1 MKSLPYGIRR
11 WGGALALT
19 GMLGFAGGCA
29 SAASVSPQQ
38 EAQIGA
44 QASADVNRQ
53 LPIVNNS
60 AISSYINELGNSIA
74 QRADQ
79 RGIRYHFYVVNSD
92 VVNAFAL
99 PGGYVYLNR
108 GLIERAGNMSEVAGV
123 LAHEIGHV
131 VERHGIE
138 RMARANNVG
147 LGANLAYILLGRQP
161 GAIEQAAVGAGL
173 QGAFIAPHSR
183 AAEREADAVAIRYL
197 VASGINPNGMVT
209 MFEKLQRERR
219 SSPNAVA
226 QWFSTHP
233 LEEERIQN
241 TRNAIAQLPGS
252 TSNMTT
258 NTQAFQTFQ
267 QRLRQLP
274 AAPRRD

>member
-1 MKSLPYGIRR
+1 MKKFSHGIRR
-11 WGGALALT
+11 WGATLALAGAL
-19 GMLGFAGGCA
+19 GVGGGCA
-29 SAASVSPQQ
+29 SAASVSTQQ

-44 QASADVNRQ
+44 QASADINRQ
-53 LPIVNNS
+53 LPIVNDG
-60 AISSYINELGNSIA
+60 AVSSYINQLGNSIA

-79 RGIRYHFYVVNSD
+79 RGIRYQFYVVNSD

-108 GLIERAGNMSEVAGV
+108 GLIERASNMSEVAGV

-138 RMARANNVG
+138 RMAHANNVG

-161 GAIEQAAVGAGL
+161 GSIEQAAVGAGL

-183 AAEREADAVAIRYL
+183 NAEREADAVAIRYL
-197 VASGINPNGMVT
+197 VAAGINPYGIVT
-209 MFEKLQRERR
+209 MFEKLQAERR

-241 TRNAIAQLPGS
+241 TRNAIAQLPGA
-252 TSNMTT
+252 TSNLST

-267 QRLRQLP
+267 QRLRRLP
-274 AAPRRD
+274 AARGD